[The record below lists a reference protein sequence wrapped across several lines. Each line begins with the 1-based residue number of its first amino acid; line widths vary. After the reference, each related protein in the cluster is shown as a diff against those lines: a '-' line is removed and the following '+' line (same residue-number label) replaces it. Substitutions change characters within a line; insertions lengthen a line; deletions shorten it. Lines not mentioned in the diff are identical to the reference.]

1 MQIDLESL
9 NSTAFNL
16 KNLAYDLLTIKGYC
30 YIRNLSK

>member
-1 MQIDLESL
+1 MQIDLESS

-16 KNLAYDLLTIKGYC
+16 ENLAYDLLTIKGYC